1 MTAAPTILSQLSAL
15 TDPVRARLLA
25 ILDGHE
31 LTVTELVAITQLPQS
46 TVSRHLRILADLGW
60 VESRAEGTSR
70 WYRLDEAGL
79 DPHARAMWATVRD
92 PLAASA
98 TSQQDARRTT
108 TVLRERRTRSREFF
122 SAAATRWD
130 RLREE
135 LYGPR
140 AAAPALAAFLD
151 PAWTV
156 GDLGCGTGEVSSA
169 LAPFVHRVIAVDAEP
184 EMLEAAAQRLDGNGQ
199 VEFRQGELESLPVED
214 AELDA
219 AVLSL
224 VLHHVAQPVQVLT
237 EARRV
242 LRPGAPLVIVD
253 MVPHQREEF
262 RDEMGHLWLGFSERE
277 IRRMLLEAGSKA
289 ESVRYHPLPEDPRAK
304 GPALF
309 VAVGR

>member
-1 MTAAPTILSQLSAL
+1 MTAAPAILSQLSAL

-70 WYRLDEAGL
+70 WYRLEQSGL
-79 DPHARAMWATVRD
+79 DPHARAMWGTVRG
-92 PLAASA
+92 PLSASP
-98 TSQQDARRTT
+98 TSQQDMRRTD
-108 TVLRERRTRSREFF
+108 LILQARRTRSREFF
-122 SAAATRWD
+122 SVEAARWD

-156 GDLGCGTGEVSSA
+156 GDLGCGTGEMSSA
-169 LAPFVHRVIAVDAEP
+169 LAPFVRRVIAVDAEP
-184 EMLEAAAQRLDGNGQ
+184 EMLEAAAQRLDGGGK
-199 VEFRQGELESLPVED
+199 VEFRQGDLESLPMED
-214 AELDA
+214 AVLDA

-224 VLHHVAQPVQVLT
+224 VLHHVALPVQVLA

-253 MVPHQREEF
+253 MVPHQREEY
-262 RDEMGHLWLGFSERE
+262 RDEMGHLWLGFSERDV
-277 IRRMLLEAGSKA
+277 RRMLTEAGSDPA
-289 ESVRYHPLPEDPRAK
+289 SIRYQPLAQDARAK
-304 GPALF
+304 GPQLF

>member
-1 MTAAPTILSQLSAL
+1 MTATPAILSQLSAL

-70 WYRLDEAGL
+70 WYRLDDSGL
-79 DPHARAMWATVRD
+79 DPHARAMWSTVRD
-92 PLAASA
+92 PLAAA
-98 TSQQDARRTT
+98 PTSQQDARRTERT
-108 TVLRERRTRSREFF
+108 IQARRTRSREFF
-122 SAAATRWD
+122 SATVARWD

-140 AAAPALAAFLD
+140 AAAPGLGAFLD
-151 PAWTV
+151 PDWTI
-156 GDLGCGTGEVSSA
+156 GDLGCGTGEMSAA
-169 LAPFVHRVIAVDAEP
+169 LAPFVGRVIAVDAEP
-184 EMLEAAAQRLDGNGQ
+184 EMLEAAAERLGGSGQ
-199 VEFRQGELESLPVED
+199 VEFRQGDLEALPLED
-214 AELDA
+214 AALDA

-224 VLHHVAQPVQVLT
+224 VLHHVAQPGRVLA

-253 MVPHQREEF
+253 MVPHQHEEYRE
-262 RDEMGHLWLGFSERE
+262 EMGHLWLGFSERD
-277 IRRMLLEAGSKA
+277 IRRMLVDAGSR
-289 ESVRYHPLPEDPRAK
+289 STTVRYQALAEDDRTR
-304 GPALF
+304 GPGLF

>member
-1 MTAAPTILSQLSAL
+1 MTAAPAILSQLSAL

-70 WYRLDEAGL
+70 WYRLDDSGL
-79 DPHARAMWATVRD
+79 DPHARAMWATVRA
-92 PLAASA
+92 PLSASP
-98 TSQQDARRTT
+98 TSQQDARRTAQAIQS
-108 TVLRERRTRSREFF
+108 RRTRSREFF
-122 SAAATRWD
+122 SATAARWD

-151 PAWTV
+151 PYWTV
-156 GDLGCGTGEVSSA
+156 GDLGCGTGEMTAA
-169 LAPFVHRVIAVDAEP
+169 LAPFVGRVIGVDAAP
-184 EMLEAAAQRLDGNGQ
+184 EMLEAAAERLGDTGI
-199 VEFRQGELESLPVED
+199 VEFRQGDLEALPLDD
-214 AELDA
+214 AMLDA

-224 VLHHVAQPVQVLT
+224 VLHHVAQPVRVLA

-242 LRPGAPLVIVD
+242 LRPGAPLIIVD
-253 MVPHQREEF
+253 MVPHQREEY
-262 RDEMGHLWLGFSERE
+262 RDEMGHLWLGFSERD
-277 IRRMLLEAGSKA
+277 IRRMLAEAGSDPA
-289 ESVRYHPLPEDPRAK
+289 GVRYHPLAEDDRAK
-304 GPALF
+304 GPGLF